1 MPIKNVT
8 FNNRF
13 LVNNPSL
20 ETYFFWC
27 LFFQLFVFKHWKCF
41 KVKTFTKENY
51 HLIDWHLWH
60 IGNFVFYSQSQ
71 HIFSNSHFHGIFSTD
86 SVVKKLNI
94 WCIERSIWPFY
105 HSDFFQGVQFWAA
118 DSLFQKLL
126 KSLTLAAWRNA
137 ESFLFAREYSIKNDL
152 IEYQM
157 SCQAKDDAHISLESR
172 VGQKSQST
180 GHNTLH
186 M

>member
-1 MPIKNVT
+1 MSLLTIVSLLIIPRLRPT
-8 FNNRF
+8 FSG
-13 LVNNPSL
+13 V
-20 ETYFFWC
+20 YFSAVCFQT
-27 LFFQLFVFKHWKCF
+27 LKIFFY

-105 HSDFFQGVQFWAA
+105 HSDFFQGIQFWAA

-126 KSLTLAAWRNA
+126 KSLMLATWRNA

>member
-1 MPIKNVT
+1 M
-8 FNNRF
+8 
-13 LVNNPSL
+13 
-20 ETYFFWC
+20 
-27 LFFQLFVFKHWKCF
+27 
-41 KVKTFTKENY
+41 
-51 HLIDWHLWH
+51 
-60 IGNFVFYSQSQ
+60 
-71 HIFSNSHFHGIFSTD
+71 
-86 SVVKKLNI
+86 
-94 WCIERSIWPFY
+94 
-105 HSDFFQGVQFWAA
+105 
-118 DSLFQKLL
+118 
-126 KSLTLAAWRNA
+126 LATWRNA